1 VDKTRSLAVAF
12 GSLVVIIA
20 GSPVLAITPGWLG
33 PQLLTL
39 IVAIMLLLLPAAPD
53 ADVQNGLAI
62 VKPLAFAALLPGGWM
77 LLQILPVPLGSVDH
91 PVWRS
96 AAAALGDALPGHISL
111 DLGYTLRGLFG

>member
-1 VDKTRSLAVAF
+1 
-12 GSLVVIIA
+12 
-20 GSPVLAITPGWLG
+20 VLAITLGWLG

-62 VKPLAFAALLPGGWM
+62 VKPLAFAALLPGGWI

-91 PVWRS
+91 PAPRPRLGTPCPVIS
-96 AAAALGDALPGHISL
+96 ASISDTRCEVSL
-111 DLGYTLRGLFG
+111 ATSV